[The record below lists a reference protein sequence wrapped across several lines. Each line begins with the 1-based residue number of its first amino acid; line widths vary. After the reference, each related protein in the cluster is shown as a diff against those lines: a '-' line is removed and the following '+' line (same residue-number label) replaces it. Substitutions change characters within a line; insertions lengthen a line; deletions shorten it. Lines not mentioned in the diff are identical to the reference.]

1 MTPELENKIIEA
13 LGKLEPLAQKFVIGM
28 QTPNNGPKR
37 WFTPK
42 ELLLKS
48 IAVSAQIAPST
59 EIKLALSAIHGSID
73 ILGFRE
79 TVRLAMIL
87 FRRKHAG
94 TERAKKA

>member
-13 LGKLEPLAQKFVIGM
+13 LGKLEPLVAQFHFGITSPTSV
-28 QTPNNGPKR
+28 KR

-48 IAVSAQIAPST
+48 IAVSAQIAPSA

-94 TERAKKA
+94 TERAKKT